1 VHSDLISPPALEGM
15 TLARLMAKR
24 VADAPNRVAL
34 AGMSA
39 TGVETRI
46 TYAQLD
52 WGARKFASILAARG
66 VQPGDRVGIMLGNDA
81 VIEFGQ
87 GIMGVHQLGGTFVPV
102 NARFALEEVVYVVNK
117 GGLRALVVSDRLA
130 EAVASAR
137 GRMPTLETLITV
149 GGGRVA
155 GCLSWDDLVAQT
167 PVDRSIES
175 QLEPSDRAEILFT
188 SGTTANPKGAVH
200 THSSAV
206 HSSCSMAGAFA
217 LTPEDVLQTFM
228 PLFTSGGVRALTCA
242 LWAGCTIVFDPAL
255 DVDAVI
261 ERMARER
268 TTRYVGTSAFYIFLL
283 DKAGERSLDVSN
295 LKAFMFGGSP
305 TSAEVVRRLD
315 EGFPG
320 IELRNMFAPTE
331 TGPAG
336 TLIATPEILERP
348 TSVGRPWAFVEMKV
362 VDDDDN
368 TLPAGERGEI
378 CTRGPC
384 IMSGYYGDPELSAEA
399 LKGGWHHTGDIG
411 VIDEDG
417 YLSIVDRKKDMVIRG
432 GHNIAS
438 LEVEQVLSKHPA
450 VAEAAVVGVPHPKLG
465 EDVQAFLLLRSGQKA
480 TPEEVRAFCA
490 GKLADYK
497 IPRKVCIV
505 DALPRGPLGKVLKSA
520 LRETAVEMNAQAAA

>member
-1 VHSDLISPPALEGM
+1 VESGLNSPPELEGM
-15 TLARLMAKR
+15 TLARMMAKR
-24 VADAPNRVAL
+24 VAEAPNRVAL

-39 TGVETRI
+39 AGVETRI

-52 WGARKFASILAARG
+52 WGARRFASVLAEREVA
-66 VQPGDRVGIMLGNDA
+66 VGDRVGIMLGNDA

-87 GIMGVHQLGGTFVPV
+87 ALMGVHQLGAVFVPV
-102 NARFALEEVVYVVNK
+102 NARFALEEVIYVVNK
-117 GGLRALVVSDRLA
+117 AGIRALVVADKLG
-130 EAVASAR
+130 EAVAGAR
-137 GRMPTLETLITV
+137 QRMPTLDTLVTV
-149 GGGRVA
+149 GPGRVD
-155 GCLSWDDLVAQT
+155 GCLSWDELAVRT
-167 PVDRSIES
+167 RVDRTIES
-175 QLEPSDRAEILFT
+175 RLEPFDMAEILFT
-188 SGTTANPKGAVH
+188 SGTTANPKGAIH

-206 HSSCSMAGAFA
+206 HSSYSMAGAFA
-217 LTPEDVLQTFM
+217 LTREDVLQTFM

-261 ERMARER
+261 ERMDRER

-283 DKAGERSLDVSN
+283 DRASQRAIDVSN
-295 LKAFMFGGSP
+295 ITAFMFGGSP
-305 TSAEVVRRLD
+305 TTAEVIRRLD

-320 IELRNMFAPTE
+320 IDLRNMFAPTE

-336 TLIATPEILERP
+336 TLINRPEILNRP
-348 TSVGRPWAFVEMKV
+348 TSVGTPWALVEVKC

-368 TLPAGERGEI
+368 TVPAGERGEV

-438 LEVEQVLSKHPA
+438 LEVEQVLSQHAA

-465 EDVQAFLLLRSGQKA
+465 EDIQAFLLLRSGEST
-480 TPEEVRAFCA
+480 TPEAVRAFCD

-497 IPRKVCIV
+497 IPRKIAIV
-505 DALPRGPLGKVLKSA
+505 ETLPRGPLGKVLKSA
-520 LRETAVEMNAQAAA
+520 LREIAVEMNRQTVA